1 MIRRWITGSIW
12 VVALFLYA
20 WLPGWTAWHGMNN
33 NDFKHLYLGMKAL
46 LDGIS
51 PYSFQALHHQAA
63 LQGHR
68 QIALNPYVYLPF
80 TGHALSF
87 LAPFR
92 LEQAAAVWFFTN
104 HLFTAGVVWI
114 LSSLWPRQRWRAA
127 GLLTLAFAVSIP
139 LVRTL
144 TAGQLN
150 MALLFM
156 ICLAWRYLH
165 NNRPK
170 TSGAILA
177 FAALFKLM
185 PGIFGLYFLMQ
196 RRWAAAASMTLVG
209 LVLFLLST
217 GLAGLATTLEFLP
230 VLQQMGYGKSTW
242 PEVFSFWDDPP
253 NQSLNSFFTH
263 ILAANDHTTPWVNLG
278 QTAANLATIL
288 VVIILL
294 AVYLIRTWRSSQPRH
309 EQSPLTPADDHA
321 YAATLLLGLLI
332 PSLMWDHYLVM
343 TILPVALLIRDSL
356 AARRYLITASAV
368 LCYAIICLPWPFSHP
383 AFQHGTGTLLMSLK
397 LWPTLAL
404 FGLNLCFSQKQSLRR
419 EPLDKHNIISTPTS
433 QERLPGV

>member
-1 MIRRWITGSIW
+1 MTRRWITVLVWGF
-12 VVALFLYA
+12 ALSLYA
-20 WLPGWTAWHGMNN
+20 WLPGFTAWHGLNN

-92 LEQAAAVWFFTN
+92 LEQAAAVWFSIN
-104 HLFTAGVVWI
+104 HLFTAGVVLI
-114 LSSLWPRQRWRAA
+114 LSSLWPRQRSLAA
-127 GLLTLAFAVSIP
+127 ALLTLAFALSIP

-156 ICLAWRYLH
+156 ICLAWRCLH

-185 PGIFGLYFLMQ
+185 PGIFGLYFLLQ
-196 RRWAAAASMTLVG
+196 RRWVAAASMTLVG
-209 LVLFLLST
+209 LLLFLLST
-217 GLAGLATTLEFLP
+217 GLAGLATTFEFLP
-230 VLQQMGYGKSTW
+230 ILQQMGYGKSTW

-263 ILAANDHTTPWVNLG
+263 IFATNDHTTPWINLG
-278 QTAANLATIL
+278 QTAANLATIFA
-288 VVIILL
+288 VIVLLL
-294 AVYLIRTWRSSQPRH
+294 AYLKRTSRSARSIP
-309 EQSPLTPADDHA
+309 EQSIFTPADDHA

-343 TILPVALLIRDSL
+343 TIFPVALLLRDSL
-356 AARRYLITASAV
+356 ASKRYLITTSIV
-368 LCYAIICLPWPFSHP
+368 LCYGVICLPWPFSHP
-383 AFQHGTGTLLMSLK
+383 AFQHGTGILLMSLK
-397 LWPTLAL
+397 LWPTLIL
-404 FGLNLCFSQKQSLRR
+404 FGLNLCFSQKQSPRR
-419 EPLDKHNIISTPTS
+419 EPLDKHDTRSTPTS

>member
-1 MIRRWITGSIW
+1 MILRWITITLW
-12 VVALFLYA
+12 IIALSLYA

-92 LEQAAAVWFFTN
+92 LEQAAAVWFFIN
-104 HLFTAGVVWI
+104 HLFTAGVIWI
-114 LSSLWPRQRWRAA
+114 LSSMWPRQRWLAA
-127 GLLTLAFAVSIP
+127 ALLTLAFAVSIP
-139 LVRTL
+139 LIRTL

-156 ICLAWRYLH
+156 ICLAWKSLH
-165 NNRPK
+165 SSRPK

-185 PGIFGLYFLMQ
+185 PGIFGLYFLLQ
-196 RRWAAAASMTLVG
+196 RRWTAAVNMTLVG
-209 LVLFLLST
+209 LLLLLLST
-217 GLAGLATTLEFLP
+217 ALAGLGISLEFLP

-263 ILAANDHTTPWVNLG
+263 IFAPNDHTTPWVNLG
-278 QTAANLATIL
+278 QSVANLATWL
-288 VVIILL
+288 AVILL
-294 AVYLIRTWRSSQPRH
+294 LVPYLLITWRSA
-309 EQSPLTPADDHA
+309 QSKGQSHSSVTPSEDHA

-343 TILPVALLIRDSL
+343 SIFPVALIVRESL
-356 AARRYLITASAV
+356 ASKRYLITAGAI
-368 LCYAIICLPWPFSHP
+368 LCYLVICLPWPFTHP
-383 AFQHGTGTLLMSLK
+383 RFETGPGILLMSVK
-397 LWPTLAL
+397 LWPALVL
-404 FGLNLCFSQKQSLRR
+404 FGLNLCLNTRSLWLMPP
-419 EPLDKHNIISTPTS
+419 EPITK
-433 QERLPGV
+433 